1 MRNDEAPRQTNF
13 AFDEKSVKQLFASSL
28 KDAEERLLSLKIC
41 CCEKPSFHGLSG
53 WVFEQTIQHCL
64 CKELEARGIKAEI
77 KEQVSLGGSSKAD
90 LRVGTV
96 LMEIK
101 ARGLFDSE
109 AAMRYGRYSAAAR
122 ERGYSYLFI
131 TAQETYKPYRAAVK
145 EAVGRTNAFFLD
157 EPGDWARFVQRLLKC
172 NRWK

>member
-1 MRNDEAPRQTNF
+1 MKINEAPPLTKF
-13 AFDEKSVKQLFASSL
+13 IFDEKSVKQLFMSAL
-28 KDAEERLLSLKIC
+28 KDAEERLLSLKVC
-41 CCEKPSFHGLSG
+41 CCDKPSFHGLSG

-64 CKELEARGIKAEI
+64 RKELKAMGIETEI

-90 LRVGTV
+90 LQIGKV

-109 AAMRYGRYSAAAR
+109 AAQRYGRYSAAAR
-122 ERGYSYLFI
+122 AQGYSYLFI

-145 EAVGRTNAFFLD
+145 KAVVRGNTFFLD
-157 EPGDWARFVQRLLKC
+157 EAGDWARFVRRILQC
-172 NRWK
+172 NHWK